1 MKRTLKKGISLL
13 LMAAMLLSLF
23 PAEAFAVEGEQIGE
37 VTAEPTEVVSAEPSP
52 DSTPEPSVEP
62 SGEEVGLP
70 TEEPSTEPSEEP
82 TEEPSTEPTEEP
94 SEEPTEEPSAEPTDE
109 PSTEPSE
116 EDTVPEESLPDEDE
130 EGEKPGDDVSDAILK
145 NDSWVSIDPET
156 NEVSYSLHL
165 TGLPVSDLVRFTIV
179 VVNKTP
185 DGSGVRDTD
194 YEIWGNDD
202 NMHPNTATNARLAMG
217 AGNTYAPYWYLAV
230 SITTGAGD
238 NQYIVSKK
246 EAGQG
251 EDYHEV
257 KLNFVPGDSY
267 KTVAESLANAYGDL
281 TGPAEY
287 ELILHSDN
295 ALGTDADP
303 TQGSRRVKVDATVSA
318 GRPILTGPSLVTI
331 DTTDFGGI
339 ADALFGRITNIG
351 SASAQVRGLDVDDA
365 EHTIDDY
372 FFYRADDE
380 DLNPWISE
388 DASTIIAVNGYN
400 DLRIGSN
407 IWDDLGENTLPIE
420 HSSYPTSFNVIINYT
435 AEGSDSPEY
444 QLTIPV
450 TVVQSQ
456 PSLQATIDVY
466 VYSRDTEQ
474 TINRSIYNTGS
485 LMGATGGTEGNS
497 NLFAESEFNFTGDSI
512 LTVAKVSARNIDQ
525 DTEEAARG
533 TQEIKFSLKVP
544 PKVSVG
550 DYTGTFT
557 FPPYAETEAKVVFNV
572 HVLPAPRAKL
582 EDETITI
589 SSQEVLSQWMHDM
602 GATPLTYF
610 IKNSGDGVA
619 TITGVRL
626 GSTTSGYDDI
636 PTVDNE
642 SVLGLTGKT
651 VVGSPS
657 NTSFSVDNFWD
668 GSDIQEGY
676 KYEQKIIISYKD
688 AFSDEFGEAAK
699 TATITFRIDIG
710 KNTTSAVVTVNKNGL
725 PWTAAGEGFSAPTR
739 VAIANTAPSGATAG
753 TTLVSARA
761 TIADLELSTPYN
773 VYVYRDSTW
782 ERVGTWTSGSGDSS
796 NCVVN
801 YYTATVTLT
810 GSAGGSNGS
819 SISAISGTNSLAT
832 GTVTDGRSLLFG
844 TVEAATTF
852 GNASFTVKKGTGETI
867 TRTSISGVSQTTP
880 NDTTVAATGSY
891 SFTMPNDKV
900 EIAYAA
906 APSTYTYTLTLN
918 KDKAAWNN
926 ATSVTMMEG
935 STPAP
940 GATHTAGTNTYSWT
954 LTHGH
959 TYTITVSDSSLANT
973 YTESTGT
980 ITGAVNKT
988 LDFFTV
994 NLAVAAVSGATHGSV
1009 GFAAN
1014 PTATSA
1020 SKVYPA
1026 GATVNIYAAPDSQY
1040 AFGGWTRT
1048 AGAGSI
1054 ASAATANTTYK
1065 IGTAAQETG
1074 AITLTASFSQ
1084 SQFDASLALTLN
1096 GQAVTALTSD
1106 ITAITIGGT
1115 NATYDGTDG
1124 RWEVANLAAG
1134 THTVNVTA
1142 SGRTYNAGSVSIAS
1156 PNATYALYSIEVAD
1170 GAGNVDT
1177 HPAITQIGGNNTTG
1191 SPTKVVVPAN
1201 VAVTLAPNASTG
1213 YTANGHWSATVAAGA
1228 ATDINA
1234 NSYTI
1239 SAADAT
1245 AIDAA
1250 TNTGHAGVVLTP
1262 QFTWAVTIKTV
1273 NSAGADVTGQSVSL
1287 NNGTAASGNGPTY
1300 TFSGLTVSTDY
1311 KVWVNGFE
1319 SSVEVKSETN
1329 AGATVNVTLY
1339 TVSTATRN
1347 VTNASAVTPI
1357 TGGYTHPSGET
1368 APSAKIA
1375 LSGNANLD
1383 SVYVP
1388 VGATGTLP
1396 ISASNG
1402 GNTRYTAHTT
1412 LWSVTSGAGSAAATT
1427 YTLPTGGIAANT
1439 TVSANFIPSHKITI
1453 ATSKRPNG
1461 AAGSASAATASI
1473 TVNGDTLANGGVTY
1487 VQIANANGTSATF
1500 AVTDPTTTNTA
1511 YVSPG
1516 DWEAAAAFGGT
1527 AGAYTTTA
1535 DATVT
1540 PIFAL
1545 EPTLSPASRSYDIG
1559 AGASSQTLPVYTWTK
1574 NDAVQMDKIEIKKS
1588 TEDNTAYATLA
1599 AANYTVSGA
1608 NYTLKADYLRTL
1620 DNNTTY
1626 NLRFVSTTDGKNTD
1640 RVANLVISS
1649 TAANLTKVDIKNDED
1664 NSTTVAAS
1672 GDDLV
1677 YVSHVDAKIRPQDL
1691 SWTWYRSQT
1700 KPTAGTHSATPDAS
1714 WTEVKAAEV
1723 GTAGGNTYKVTDA
1736 DKGYYVFA
1744 LVTASVT
1751 GTGTVV
1757 TNALGVKYEIN
1768 VKTVNSAGT
1777 NIGAA
1782 TSSPTAVHY
1791 TTNGGTGKT
1800 TVAYDTTENAFVATG
1815 LIPGNTYNFYTN
1827 AVGGK
1832 TGTSDPFVKAADKT
1846 HTDRSDVTVTY
1857 YTVSTDDI
1865 TADNG
1870 KYSSVGFT
1878 SGGSYYADGS
1888 VTGVGITAAVGSTA
1902 VAEGGYVLAGQSAV
1916 FTAADWTKDYTLAF
1930 SQTMG
1935 TNAKAALDKAT
1946 GSATNQKRVSAALVI
1961 NGDTTVD
1968 GVLSM
1973 NFHNV
1978 AAHVMGSGAVTEM
1991 TLTLTDDGKT
2001 YIFTTAA
2008 TDAPNNK
2015 FNGVGGTAVTAQ
2027 MTATANSPQTFSLPR
2042 GTYAAGS
2049 TVPATTTLNGYRKPH
2064 STGSA
2069 AYNAS
2074 LNVTAGT
2081 DASFDIGTT
2090 DTSLV
2095 LDIKDSYSGSFSPTT
2110 AVTGSASYTS
2120 GVTHDGTMART
2131 VTLPYQY
2138 AAQTIGLTLT
2148 NSNSSTGTMSDV
2160 TIGAITGNGT
2170 GKPVVSVGTA
2180 VSNATLNKGA
2190 NKTSSLAIAASN
2202 DVAPGTYTYTVE
2214 MSFTEKSATPK
2225 VTYTLTIVVE
2235 EGRLI
2240 DSTIKQNSD
2249 TATVVNKQHAKVG
2262 DTLNFDNF
2270 VAQKLTNYNGT
2281 YGTATYTGG
2290 KTNFTETTDYTYQWQ
2305 KSTNG
2310 GTSWSD
2316 ITGATNATYTIAAG
2330 DANSDIR
2337 LLVKS
2342 VAGGKLIEEAPSPY
2356 VSVGYNAQVTV
2367 RVDGTA
2373 IANNSDGYTV
2383 VLHPNGVAANVTTG
2397 DVPLTFTANGVF
2409 STDDSA
2415 ALVRGTTYNV
2425 VVKNGTYATAK
2436 NTTLPA
2442 SYNINGTNT
2451 SRTVDYYTVKYRGG
2465 IAAAQRYEYVTGSG
2479 ETFATDPAITA
2490 VVAGDSN
2497 KAIETGKT
2505 VLAGENVRFGTSW
2518 TQDYSIK
2525 WMQTR
2530 NGDAITTNDV
2540 EMTTALS
2547 GTKSENLTH
2556 SYNLVTNTIY
2566 ATLTQ
2571 KTYTVTGVVK
2581 DVDGGT
2587 VASITNAKLTGGSEG
2602 KTIVYTTGAAA
2613 AGEFN
2618 KNNSNLLGT
2627 GKHNGTVTFVVPK
2640 GDYTLNS
2647 TIGAS
2652 TTFKGYSDQTK
2663 TTPDASF
2670 AGVKN
2675 VTANGDRFRIYI
2687 QGENAAFKDI
2697 TDKNHTLYFA
2707 YDTGIPAAQA
2717 VSSDFVN
2724 GGNTPITV
2732 TEFKVYKDGN
2742 ATALADLSGEPV
2754 TFTLPTITDANK
2766 TLAVNN
2772 AASKLTV
2779 TIAPKVGQT
2788 NDTDATYRI
2797 EATGETPAGT
2807 TITKSFTY
2815 NFKVNPV
2822 TVASANIG
2830 GTAKLGEATP
2840 LSASYTVNPINQ
2852 ANATNNNTDQTAV
2865 TGKLTDAD
2873 VGYAWFRS
2881 TNGSLTKTAFDYAN
2895 KTLNGTNPIGTNS
2908 TYAVQVADDGQF
2920 IYLVVYG
2927 KASAA
2932 DTKDAANAYGYEL
2945 NKVPVYYTGAI
2956 TVKLDGTTVATTTD
2970 SARYKVKLVE
2980 SGTNRE
2986 IATAFDDASDT
2997 YKSVEPLDTTKTYTI
3012 WATRSTKEVGTPN
3025 WINAGKTI
3033 TNTKRSETIDYYTT
3047 DYEPNATVTDRGNG
3061 ITTETTLTGPIAG
3074 AVSAEIKGTAVSLD
3088 PTDAVLSGTQVT
3100 FKYDKTAA
3108 DATTGTARHWSDTTI
3123 QPHYKMTWGGS
3134 AATPAAAYGAV
3145 ADKDLTVT
3153 EKITKVTASL
3163 GQETYTITFEVRGNG
3178 GTVDNPTLTV
3188 ATGKGIGSRVATT
3201 SPFNT
3206 TTNKTVTF
3214 SNMPAGDYTLTSTAG
3229 SETVIVSY
3237 VYGPESTKTT
3247 TQIKDTTNTHA
3258 DVKVTKASTG
3268 NQINIEAST
3277 YIVGWYEKGTAADWS
3292 DKKVDT
3298 SENLGS
3304 FVYGYAAPTE
3314 IERRLYNVGNTDI
3327 PALKITSGSPNAV
3340 VTYTD
3345 KGGADVTTAVTTGA
3359 GVTLPV
3365 GDYIVAKITTATGK
3379 DANTTAYSSTLTA
3392 SSSKTL
3398 TPDTGNSLTF
3408 TPSYTVGVA
3417 TIDAYDLSMIAA
3429 PANGTALDT
3438 VTGKTQKAKLDS
3450 ESDLRDSTG
3459 TAAIISVGT
3468 TTLTWAPPTTPA
3480 AAGTV
3485 YTVTVVANAI
3495 NNNYVFDTTLTG
3507 YTLNGAAPTSRTLS
3521 NNNRTLTL
3529 TYTFPATAPT
3539 VVAVTATATGGYTA
3553 TGTITANATSTVN
3566 QEMFWVVVPQGTAAP
3581 DANAIINAATAGT
3594 WVDYGSGDAIYAGGE
3609 WGLRGFDIDGGL
3621 QPGTDYTIYAT
3632 SRNKANTDAVGNVA
3646 HADFKTWYRV
3656 EVVTNPTSGAG
3667 TITAPAV
3674 ATTPAGDNGKHV
3686 VYVADGSSTNLSAS
3700 VNTGV
3705 TYVFGSWTE
3714 TAPVGQTGAVAI
3726 GTNMTNQSFTPT
3738 KNTTVYANFTAKAAL
3753 DVTGSAGTT
3762 TITVNTTG
3770 DINVVSDD
3778 TKVTNVGTGRT
3789 TGNVV
3794 SIVAAAGTTW
3804 NPASLPAVNNA
3815 FTVTG
3820 YVGGKIAP
3828 FDPAHNE
3835 GFGVSPSSAT
3845 VATEGTYRARVFF
3858 YDAGEPAIYDYIDV
3872 ELNVVAAGAA
3882 TFAPMTHTHDLY
3894 AELNRV
3900 TPAHA
3905 DWNIT
3910 ITHNGYDLL
3919 NSIQV
3924 KTKPASDTT
3933 TALNT
3938 DIATSLYTF
3947 TAGTTTH
3954 TLALEE
3960 FVKSVATNAKAGDR
3974 YTLEAVLGKT
3984 GETNTSSATLTLNF
3998 TDTTPHITA
4007 AGITQTSAVTGT
4019 PLNATAT
4026 HPTTYN
4032 PKTADEVRYQW
4043 YRTDSATVTP
4053 SWTQAD
4059 NAHEEDSIWTW
4070 TGATAIT
4077 GATSANY
4084 TATAA
4089 DAGHYLYVVAVGDA
4103 DGDYVRDGA
4112 VSATVYVRPTVTV
4125 VIDGQGDGYGR
4136 VQIGTNTANSTNKR
4150 NDPKTDTVAAGG
4162 TIDVTA
4168 AANSGYYFT
4177 GWKLN
4182 DGTAVVSTAS
4192 PYTVTPTGDTTVH
4205 ANFDKLPTLTADTRF
4220 DTSGTTNSVSFT
4232 YTKNDGSGHVE
4243 IIIGNNV
4250 VKVAGNI
4257 SGSTFSGTL
4266 PTGVTFNGT
4275 ALTLTKDWIVAN
4287 LPSSGNSTGI
4297 AYDVKINDLDKDPNK
4312 QGDPRSNP
4320 YDTAVKLTVATDS
4333 YTVTSFTDKQTDGKW
4348 NGKYLG
4354 TVKTGGS
4361 AASVLDSGNGNSVA
4375 SVQAG
4380 NTVTLVATPRAGY
4393 AFKQW
4398 TVMEGDDPA
4407 TTANAK
4413 GYFGTPGTLT
4423 STSATATFHPTANV
4437 EVRAEFEPI
4446 TFNITSTPGYVEYAA
4461 TSMATTP
4468 SIRATA
4474 TSGTQHFT
4482 YAVATQAEVTAAGNT
4497 WNARDDAALPAWLAL
4512 SAAGVVSFTGP
4523 ATGVNVEK
4531 AADGTTDLNDEL
4543 SVWVKVTSDETGE
4556 VKYAKLQVNVQ
4567 PSQLSFDVTPTY
4579 PTIYVGD
4586 SVSTTGIATV
4596 NAINNITPVAVSTRA
4611 NGWKEIEWTIEGR
4624 TATDLVGAAIPAPG
4638 TYTYDVTASWDPDDT
4653 DEQYNYLPVSTELK
4667 VTAMPTSHL
4676 FGFVKEEGSTTPI
4689 HSDTDTA
4696 IYLDGVGNYDY
4707 FLRNIKDKLYKVTVT
4722 AASTSFD
4729 VHLKKDDGTIE
4740 AAKTSF
4746 NIGDMETLATVP
4758 FVFTP
4763 KSGTNFTVGEYKVTL
4778 TASGYPR
4785 ADSPEADKMTQ
4796 TFEFTYK
4803 VNPKPIS
4810 IVEIEKLDLTGITV
4824 GDSVTTLWTQ
4834 NSPSFTDVSGAN
4846 KYSYSVNVSG
4856 SKNQTLTDSLIGI
4869 RTRNSGVADKY
4880 NQTPYTMEY
4889 RWNGVGSSFAAGDN
4903 ATLEVTLQAN
4913 ENYVFTAEPGDTT
4926 TTYEFDYNDGADQ
4939 TATGAVSNS
4948 NRTLKFTVGPIKPL
4962 LKNIDVRVT
4971 QPSAGSTPG
4980 MPDYAN
4986 ATHKGYVFDA
4996 DAVGGA
5002 SYYQWFKLGDGDAWA
5017 AMTAADTFEL
5027 GNTYKVVIHV
5037 DRNETDGKWVPNDQI
5052 ITAGN
5057 GSRLPATG
5065 TNNAVHSAMDTTITL
5080 QWTLQ
5085 QVTPPSPGPSPAT
5098 LYEVNYIIVPGGN
5111 SPDPLM
5117 EEVEAGGYPE
5127 HVPHVT
5133 PNNNDE
5139 YQFIGWMLEDPTGK
5153 EIKDIVPNLLVKP
5166 ETYKINQDTDFYA
5179 VYGLREVKVT
5189 YELGSFGK
5197 TDDPTQE
5204 IVARYAYPS
5213 FTPNVTIV
5221 DQYKDRAK
5229 FVGWSIEKP
5238 DHALVVNL
5246 VDPLTTQIIND
5257 TVFYAVYEIDEYDYH
5272 EHYMIG
5278 YPNGEFRPEGKITRA
5293 EVATIIARAVLPD
5306 FIEFN
5311 DYGDG
5316 GYSDVAGHWAQS
5328 GIAFCSNAGVFVGYE
5343 DGTFRPNKP
5352 ITREE
5357 YALVIARIQGLTG
5370 CDDRFVMPF
5379 KDVEKV
5385 SGWALDG
5392 VYTCYDEGWI
5402 DGYEDENELGTYTF
5416 APQRDI
5422 GRAEAAKIMN
5432 GYLNRGVDEAGVSSL
5447 NEYIQFPDV
5456 PDWYWGY
5463 WEVAEAVNDHYY
5475 YYYLEDEDGADVPPE
5490 EWIVEAGYLNVK
5502 VDENDPDNTK
5512 NVRRSDPVY
5521 VNAN

>member
-1 MKRTLKKGISLL
+1 
-13 LMAAMLLSLF
+13 
-23 PAEAFAVEGEQIGE
+23 
-37 VTAEPTEVVSAEPSP
+37 
-52 DSTPEPSVEP
+52 
-62 SGEEVGLP
+62 
-70 TEEPSTEPSEEP
+70 
-82 TEEPSTEPTEEP
+82 
-94 SEEPTEEPSAEPTDE
+94 
-109 PSTEPSE
+109 
-116 EDTVPEESLPDEDE
+116 
-130 EGEKPGDDVSDAILK
+130 
-145 NDSWVSIDPET
+145 
-156 NEVSYSLHL
+156 
-165 TGLPVSDLVRFTIV
+165 
-179 VVNKTP
+179 
-185 DGSGVRDTD
+185 
-194 YEIWGNDD
+194 
-202 NMHPNTATNARLAMG
+202 
-217 AGNTYAPYWYLAV
+217 
-230 SITTGAGD
+230 
-238 NQYIVSKK
+238 
-246 EAGQG
+246 
-251 EDYHEV
+251 
-257 KLNFVPGDSY
+257 
-267 KTVAESLANAYGDL
+267 
-281 TGPAEY
+281 
-287 ELILHSDN
+287 
-295 ALGTDADP
+295 
-303 TQGSRRVKVDATVSA
+303 
-318 GRPILTGPSLVTI
+318 
-331 DTTDFGGI
+331 
-339 ADALFGRITNIG
+339 
-351 SASAQVRGLDVDDA
+351 
-365 EHTIDDY
+365 
-372 FFYRADDE
+372 
-380 DLNPWISE
+380 
-388 DASTIIAVNGYN
+388 
-400 DLRIGSN
+400 
-407 IWDDLGENTLPIE
+407 
-420 HSSYPTSFNVIINYT
+420 
-435 AEGSDSPEY
+435 
-444 QLTIPV
+444 
-450 TVVQSQ
+450 
-456 PSLQATIDVY
+456 
-466 VYSRDTEQ
+466 
-474 TINRSIYNTGS
+474 
-485 LMGATGGTEGNS
+485 MGATGGTEGNS

-512 LTVAKVSARNIDQ
+512 LTVAKVSTRNIDQ

-710 KNTTSAVVTVNKNGL
+710 KSTTSASVTVNKNGQ

-753 TTLVSARA
+753 TALVSAKA
-761 TIADLELSTPYN
+761 TIADLELSTSYN

-844 TVEAATTF
+844 TVGAATGDTF
-852 GNASFTVKKGTGETI
+852 GTASFTVKKGTGETI
-867 TRTSISGVSQTTP
+867 TRASISGPTKTNP
-880 NDTTVAATGSY
+880 DTTTNVPSGSY
-891 SFTMPNDKV
+891 SFAMPASEAAIV
-900 EIAYAA
+900 YTA
-906 APSTYTYTLTLN
+906 APSPYTYTLTLN

-926 ATSVTMMEG
+926 ATSVTMTEG
-935 STPAP
+935 STPVTV
-940 GATHTAGTNTYSWT
+940 THTAGTNTYSWT

-959 TYTITVSDSSLANT
+959 TYTLTVSDSSLANT

-994 NLAVAAVSGATHGSV
+994 NLAVEAVSGATHGKV

-1014 PTATSA
+1014 TTATSA

-1040 AFGGWTRT
+1040 AFDRWTRT

-1054 ASAATANTTYK
+1054 ASAATANTTYT

-1096 GQAVTALTSD
+1096 GQAVTALTTD

-1115 NATYDGTDG
+1115 AATYDSTDG
-1124 RWEVANLAAG
+1124 RWEVANLSAG

-1156 PNATYALYSIEVAD
+1156 PNATYALYSIEVKG

-1213 YTANGHWSATVAAGA
+1213 YTANGHWSKTVAAGA

-1262 QFTWAVTIKTV
+1262 QFTWAVTVRTVRGSNPQTVHSIQIK
-1273 NSAGADVTGQSVSL
+1273 AAD
-1287 NNGTAASGNGPTY
+1287 GTAVGTASNASTASA
-1300 TFSGLTVSTDY
+1300 TGLTLGATY
-1311 KVWVNGFE
+1311 EVWVNGFE
-1319 SSVEVKSETN
+1319 SSVTVSQAN
-1329 AGATVNVTLY
+1329 AGTTVDVTLY
-1339 TVSTATRN
+1339 TVSTN
-1347 VTNASAVTPI
+1347 VRYVT
-1357 TGGYTHPSGET
+1357 TGGDEIANYRTSIYTGSDT
-1368 APSAKIA
+1368 QPSATVG
-1375 LSGNANLD
+1375 STGTGTGT

-1388 VGATGTLP
+1388 TGASGDLTLTASAGTAARYTQRTAAPWTASAGTAAGAT
-1396 ISASNG
+1396 
-1402 GNTRYTAHTT
+1402 YTMAN
-1412 LWSVTSGAGSAAATT
+1412 
-1427 YTLPTGGIAANT
+1427 IAADA
-1439 TVSANFIPSHKITI
+1439 TVSANFIPSWKITI
-1453 ATSKRPNG
+1453 ANDPKRPGG
-1461 AAGSASAATASI
+1461 AAITDAEASVTVAGAKLDTNGSGT
-1473 TVNGDTLANGGVTY
+1473 TRDKY
-1487 VQIANANGTSATF
+1487 VQIANANGTTASFDVVGASDITGTKAANYICDIVTATGI
-1500 AVTDPTTTNTA
+1500 TLPTAT
-1511 YVSPG
+1511 G
-1516 DWEAAAAFGGT
+1516 
-1527 AGAYTTTA
+1527 TTA
-1535 DATVT
+1535 PYTYSVTASSDATVT
-1540 PIFAL
+1540 PVLRLIPTI
-1545 EPTLSPASRSYDIG
+1545 EPAKITYDIG
-1559 AGASSQTLPVYTWTK
+1559 NGAKPAIVYKWTQ
-1574 NDAVQMDKIEIKKS
+1574 NDAATTKPTAITATFTKAGGTAQATTI
-1588 TEDNTAYATLA
+1588 TEGTH
-1599 AANYTVSGA
+1599 YTVSVASGVA
-1608 NYTLKADYLRTL
+1608 TVTFTDAFKAAFEKGVYTFSYA
-1620 DNNTTY
+1620 
-1626 NLRFVSTTDGKNTD
+1626 STTGGVPTPLSTELEI
-1640 RVANLVISS
+1640 AS
-1649 TAANLTKVDIKNDED
+1649 TARALT
-1664 NSTTVAAS
+1664 
-1672 GDDLV
+1672 
-1677 YVSHVDAKIRPQDL
+1677 DAKIGEKVGGATTPTVVTHTQSGKTVEHVSHTAPEIRDQDL
-1691 SWTWYRSQT
+1691 TWTWYRS
-1700 KPTAGTHSATPDAS
+1700 PSVGTLASATEANKIAGP
-1714 WTEVKAAEV
+1714 TV
-1723 GTAGGNTYKVTDA
+1723 GTDGSKYTVTDA

-1744 LVTASVT
+1744 KVEAKES
-1751 GTGTVV
+1751 GSGTVV
-1757 TNALGVKYEIN
+1757 TNSIAVDYEVT
-1768 VKTVNSAGT
+1768 VKTVHGANPITVAQWGATVLKIQVNSDTAANYTDTFKFTATPGQSYTIKASPAAGNNT
-1777 NIGAA
+1777 LVNVA
-1782 TSSPTAVHY
+1782 TIS
-1791 TTNGGTGKT
+1791 GTGAFT
-1800 TVAYDTTENAFVATG
+1800 GNPATNSGWDAYSDRTINIPYYTVT
-1815 LIPGNTYNFYTN
+1815 TN
-1827 AVGGK
+1827 AVTVNNRTYATKGFA
-1832 TGTSDPFVKAADKT
+1832 TGTLLFADDAAT
-1846 HTDRSDVTVTY
+1846 P
-1857 YTVSTDDI
+1857 STI
-1865 TADNG
+1865 SA
-1870 KYSSVGFT
+1870 K
-1878 SGGSYYADGS
+1878 
-1888 VTGVGITAAVGSTA
+1888 VGSTA
-1902 VAEGGYVLAGQSAV
+1902 VTSGGYVLSGQNVTLTATDWV
-1916 FTAADWTKDYTLAF
+1916 KDYKLQFKNGAADLGTEHARNAAGATQTLSSINADANITGVLSLNLYDVVASVVGSGALDDIQMVLTDGGTNSYNFWTKADDLDASPKEILGIGTPKTSIAAGSSVTFKLPKGSYTITGNPDA
-1930 SQTMG
+1930 TTTRTG
-1935 TNAKAALDKAT
+1935 YKAPSNTSLTTGAT
-1946 GSATNQKRVSAALVI
+1946 ASMTVSANAAYEIHTTQRGLKLKLTDTYAPTQDI
-1961 NGDTTVD
+1961 TTVD
-1968 GVLSM
+1968 PASKTVT
-1973 NFHNV
+1973 
-1978 AAHVMGSGAVTEM
+1978 AV
-1991 TLTLTDDGKT
+1991 
-2001 YIFTTAA
+2001 YTAA
-2008 TDAPNNK
+2008 
-2015 FNGVGGTAVTAQ
+2015 G
-2027 MTATANSPQTFSLPR
+2027 
-2042 GTYAAGS
+2042 
-2049 TVPATTTLNGYRKPH
+2049 
-2064 STGSA
+2064 TGS
-2069 AYNAS
+2069 
-2074 LNVTAGT
+2074 VT
-2081 DASFDIGTT
+2081 
-2090 DTSLV
+2090 
-2095 LDIKDSYSGSFSPTT
+2095 SPTIE
-2110 AVTGSASYTS
+2110 
-2120 GVTHDGTMART
+2120 RT
-2131 VTLPYQY
+2131 VHLPYKY
-2138 AAQTIGLTLT
+2138 
-2148 NSNSSTGTMSDV
+2148 SSDV
-2160 TIGAITGNGT
+2160 TVPFELLNDASTEAITNIKMAMGT
-2170 GKPVVSVGTA
+2170 VPTGGPTVNFLDGTSGTTLATSPVA
-2180 VSNATLNKGA
+2180 
-2190 NKTSSLAIAASN
+2190 SLAVNSKLNRRLVIKTATTP
-2202 DVAPGTYTYTVE
+2202 VEPGTYTYTVTI
-2214 MSFTEKSATPK
+2214 SYNSPHDPDPTI
-2225 VTYTLTIVVE
+2225 TYKLNVVVE
-2235 EGRLI
+2235 KAKITGV
-2240 DSTIKQNSD
+2240 
-2249 TATVVNKQHAKVG
+2249 TASNTTVAGANAKV
-2262 DTLNFDNF
+2262 DDVLSYTS
-2270 VAQKLTNYNGT
+2270 Y
-2281 YGTATYTGG
+2281 TANMYTGG
-2290 KTNFTETTDYTYQWQ
+2290 TTTKNYATAYTTPSEGNPLRKGTDFTYEWFSYDDNTSTT
-2305 KSTNG
+2305 G
-2310 GTSWSD
+2310 GTSL
-2316 ITGATNATYTIAAG
+2316 ATTETYKVTNNEAG
-2330 DANSDIR
+2330 KYIR
-2337 LLVKS
+2337 LKITHTADGRAV
-2342 VAGGKLIEEAPSPY
+2342 EEAYSAPF
-2356 VSVGYNAQVTV
+2356 SVGYNAQVTV

-2383 VLHPNGVAANVTTG
+2383 VLHPNSVAANVMTG

-2451 SRTVDYYTVKYRGG
+2451 SRTVDYYTVKYLDE

-2518 TQDYSIK
+2518 TQDYSIAWK
-2525 WMQTR
+2525 ETSSIPGVADSQHT
-2530 NGDAITTNDV
+2530 GSAV
-2540 EMTTALS
+2540 S
-2547 GTKSENLTH
+2547 GTTSPATH
-2556 SYNLVTNTIY
+2556 TVTYTMPINTIY
-2566 ATLTQ
+2566 AELTQ
-2571 KTYTVTGVVK
+2571 KTYTVTGVVANPASPAGLS
-2581 DVDGGT
+2581 GGHIT
-2587 VASITNAKLTGGSEG
+2587 EATITNG
-2602 KTIVYTTGAAA
+2602 TITYTTGAAD
-2613 AGEFN
+2613 AG
-2618 KNNSNLLGT
+2618 NNVFDKGT
-2627 GKHNGTVTFVVPK
+2627 LNPAGGAVGATASFVVPR
-2640 GDYTLNS
+2640 GTYTLGS
-2647 TIGAS
+2647 TIGDK
-2652 TTFKGYSDQTK
+2652 TTFMGYSNETANNPVNTFTGFAVTAGQA
-2663 TTPDASF
+2663 TPKASF
-2670 AGVKN
+2670 K
-2675 VTANGDRFRIYI
+2675 IYVV
-2687 QGENAAFKDI
+2687 GENATFAAI
-2697 TDKNHTLYFA
+2697 PNQSHELYFA
-2707 YDTGIPAAQA
+2707 YNTGITAARP
-2717 VSSDFVN
+2717 VSVN
-2724 GGNTPITV
+2724 FTNNGNTSITV
-2732 TEFKVYKDGN
+2732 TGFNVYKNGSS
-2742 ATALADLSGEPV
+2742 TALTSLDSEPV
-2754 TFTLPTITDANK
+2754 TFTAPTLGTVNVGSSLTYTIT
-2766 TLAVNN
+2766 
-2772 AASKLTV
+2772 
-2779 TIAPKVGQT
+2779 PKAGQT

-2797 EATGETPAGT
+2797 EAVGTTPAHT
-2807 TITKSFTY
+2807 DVTHSFNY
-2815 NFKVNPV
+2815 SFKVNPV
-2822 TVASANIG
+2822 TVASASIG

-2908 TYAVQVADDGQF
+2908 TYAVQAADDGQF

-2997 YKSVEPLDTTKTYTI
+2997 YKSVEPLDTTKTYTVQ
-3012 WATRSTKEVGTPN
+3012 ATRSTTASDLANNSEVWKDAAT
-3025 WINAGKTI
+3025 INNGS
-3033 TNTKRSETIDYYTT
+3033 RSATVKYYTT
-3047 DYEPNATVTDRGNG
+3047 DYAPNATVTNRDAT

-3163 GQETYTITFEVRGNG
+3163 GQDTYTITFEVRGNG

-3188 ATGKGIGSRVATT
+3188 ATGKGTGSRVATT

-3247 TQIKDTTNTHA
+3247 TQIKGTTNTHA

-3277 YIVGWYEKGTAADWS
+3277 YVVGWYEKGTAADWS
-3292 DKKVDT
+3292 DKKADT

-3304 FVYGYAAPTE
+3304 FVYGYAAPAE

-3398 TPDTGNSLTF
+3398 TPNTGNSLTF

-3429 PANGTALDT
+3429 PVNGTALDT

-3468 TTLTWAPPTTPA
+3468 TTLAWNPTTTPA

-3507 YTLNGAAPTSRTLS
+3507 YTLNGAAPTSRALS

-3753 DVTGSAGTT
+3753 KVTGPAIPTTVTVGTT
-3762 TITVNTTG
+3762 V
-3770 DINVVSDD
+3770 DNVVHADA
-3778 TKVTNVGTGRT
+3778 NVANTGTGAT

-3794 SIVAAAGTTW
+3794 ALVAPAGTNWTN
-3804 NPASLPAVNNA
+3804 NPAAITASTD
-3815 FTVTG
+3815 FTVESYTA
-3820 YVGGKIAP
+3820 GKLAAHGTAGDSKP
-3828 FDPAHNE
+3828 FAVKPTSTSTA
-3835 GFGVSPSSAT
+3835 
-3845 VATEGTYRARVFF
+3845 GTYSARIFF
-3858 YDAGEPAIYDYIDV
+3858 YDAGEPAIHDYIDV
-3872 ELNVVAAGAA
+3872 SITVVAAGAA
-3882 TFAPMTHTHDLY
+3882 TYTPATHTHDLY
-3894 AELNRV
+3894 LEGKTGQP
-3900 TPAHA
+3900 TPHNA
-3905 DWNIT
+3905 DWNVVF
-3910 ITHNGYDLL
+3910 THVGGTSHENDFDTVR
-3919 NSIQV
+3919 SIS
-3924 KTKPASDTT
+3924 A
-3933 TALNT
+3933 TAVVGAAAPSM
-3938 DIATSLYTF
+3938 DGLYTF
-3947 TAGTTTH
+3947 TTDTNAAKTEN
-3954 TLALEE
+3954 TLALEA
-3960 FVKSVATNAKAGDR
+3960 FVREVAKTAKAGDR
-3974 YTLEAVLGKT
+3974 YTIDVVLEDAT
-3984 GETNTSSATLTLNF
+3984 GTNTSSATLTLNF

-4007 AGITQTSAVTGT
+4007 ASIDQTSAVTGT
-4019 PLNATAT
+4019 PLSATAT

-4032 PKTADEVRYQW
+4032 PTTANNVRYQW
-4043 YRTDSATVTP
+4043 YRTDNATVTP
-4053 SWTQAD
+4053 SWTQDD
-4059 NAHEEDSIWTW
+4059 NVHEEDSIWTW

-4089 DAGHYLYVVAVGDA
+4089 DAGHYLYVVAVGDMA
-4103 DGDYVRDGA
+4103 GDYVRDGA

-4168 AANSGYYFT
+4168 TANSGYYFT

-4205 ANFDKLPTLTADTRF
+4205 ANFDRLPTLTADTRF

-4287 LPSSGNSTGI
+4287 LPSSGDSTGI

-4361 AASVLDSGNGNSVA
+4361 SASVLDSGNGNSVA

-4474 TSGTQHFT
+4474 ASGTQHFT

-4611 NGWKEIEWTIEGR
+4611 NSWRQIEWTIDGR
-4624 TATDLVGAAIPAPG
+4624 TATDLVGTAIPTPG
-4638 TYTYDVTASWDPDDT
+4638 TYTYDVTASWDPDNT
-4653 DEQYNYLPVSTELK
+4653 DEQYNYLPVSAELK

-4763 KSGTNFTVGEYKVTL
+4763 KSSTNFTVGEYKVTL
-4778 TASGYPR
+4778 TATGYPR

-4913 ENYVFTAEPGDTT
+4913 ENYVFTAEPNETT

-5002 SYYQWFKLGDGDAWA
+5002 SYYQWFKLEDGTPT
-5017 AMTAADTFEL
+5017 AMTDAETFEL
-5027 GNTYKVVIHV
+5027 GNTYQVVIHV
-5037 DRNETDGKWVPNDQI
+5037 DRNTADGNWVPNDQI
-5052 ITAGN
+5052 ITTGN

-5065 TNNAVHSAMDTTITL
+5065 TNNAVHDGTEDTTITL

-5085 QVTPPSPGPSPAT
+5085 KVTPPSPGPAPAT

-5139 YQFIGWMLEDPTGK
+5139 YQFIGWVLEDPAGK
-5153 EIKDIVPNLLVKP
+5153 EIKDIVPSLLVKP

-5447 NEYIQFPDV
+5447 SEYIQFPDV

>member
-1 MKRTLKKGISLL
+1 
-13 LMAAMLLSLF
+13 MLF
-23 PAEAFAVEGEQIGE
+23 
-37 VTAEPTEVVSAEPSP
+37 
-52 DSTPEPSVEP
+52 
-62 SGEEVGLP
+62 GEEC
-70 TEEPSTEPSEEP
+70 
-82 TEEPSTEPTEEP
+82 
-94 SEEPTEEPSAEPTDE
+94 
-109 PSTEPSE
+109 
-116 EDTVPEESLPDEDE
+116 
-130 EGEKPGDDVSDAILK
+130 I
-145 NDSWVSIDPET
+145 
-156 NEVSYSLHL
+156 
-165 TGLPVSDLVRFTIV
+165 FT
-179 VVNKTP
+179 
-185 DGSGVRDTD
+185 
-194 YEIWGNDD
+194 
-202 NMHPNTATNARLAMG
+202 
-217 AGNTYAPYWYLAV
+217 GNT
-230 SITTGAGD
+230 IT
-238 NQYIVSKK
+238 
-246 EAGQG
+246 
-251 EDYHEV
+251 
-257 KLNFVPGDSY
+257 
-267 KTVAESLANAYGDL
+267 AN
-281 TGPAEY
+281 
-287 ELILHSDN
+287 
-295 ALGTDADP
+295 
-303 TQGSRRVKVDATVSA
+303 KVRT
-318 GRPILTGPSLVTI
+318 
-331 DTTDFGGI
+331 
-339 ADALFGRITNIG
+339 
-351 SASAQVRGLDVDDA
+351 
-365 EHTIDDY
+365 
-372 FFYRADDE
+372 
-380 DLNPWISE
+380 
-388 DASTIIAVNGYN
+388 
-400 DLRIGSN
+400 
-407 IWDDLGENTLPIE
+407 
-420 HSSYPTSFNVIINYT
+420 
-435 AEGSDSPEY
+435 
-444 QLTIPV
+444 
-450 TVVQSQ
+450 
-456 PSLQATIDVY
+456 
-466 VYSRDTEQ
+466 
-474 TINRSIYNTGS
+474 RSISGR
-485 LMGATGGTEGNS
+485 GQQIQFFVGIPAGT
-497 NLFAESEFNFTGDSI
+497 T
-512 LTVAKVSARNIDQ
+512 
-525 DTEEAARG
+525 
-533 TQEIKFSLKVP
+533 P
-544 PKVSVG
+544 G

-557 FPPYAETEAKVVFNV
+557 FDGYVETDAKVVFNV

-589 SSQEVLSQWMHDM
+589 SSQEVLKQWMHEG
-602 GATPLTYF
+602 GATPLSYF

-619 TITGVRL
+619 TITGVGL
-626 GSTTSGYDDI
+626 GSTTSGYDDM
-636 PTVDNE
+636 PTVDSE

-657 NTSFSVDNFWD
+657 NTSFSVENFWD
-668 GSDIQEGY
+668 SGLIQEGY

-699 TATITFRIDIG
+699 TATITFIVNIG
-710 KNTTSAVVTVNKNGL
+710 KSTTSAVVTVNKNGQ

-753 TTLVSARA
+753 TTLVSAKA
-761 TIADLELSTPYN
+761 TIADLELSTSYN

-810 GSAGGSNGS
+810 GSAGGSDGS
-819 SISAISGTNSLAT
+819 SISAISGTNSLAR
-832 GTVTDGRSLLFG
+832 GNVTDGRSLLFG
-844 TVEAATTF
+844 TVGAATGDTF
-852 GNASFTVKKGTGETI
+852 GTASFTVKKGTGETI
-867 TRTSISGVSQTTP
+867 TRASISGPTTTTP
-880 NDTTVAATGSY
+880 NTINNVPSGSY
-891 SFTMPNDKV
+891 SFAMPASEAAIV
-900 EIAYAA
+900 YTA
-906 APSTYTYTLTLN
+906 APSTYIYTLTLN

-926 ATSVTMMEG
+926 ATSVTMTEG
-935 STPAP
+935 STPVTV
-940 GATHTAGTNTYSWT
+940 THTPGTNTYSWT

-959 TYTITVSDSSLANT
+959 TYTLTVSDVSLANT
-973 YTESTGT
+973 YTEGTGT
-980 ITGAVNKT
+980 ITGPVNKT

-994 NLAVAAVSGATHGSV
+994 NLAVAAVSGATHGKV
-1009 GFAAN
+1009 GFAASL
-1014 PTATSA
+1014 TATSA

-1026 GATVNIYAAPDSQY
+1026 GETVSIYAAPDSQY
-1040 AFGGWTRT
+1040 AFGGWAKTGG
-1048 AGAGSI
+1048 ASGAGSI

-1106 ITAITIGGT
+1106 ITAITIGGKV
-1115 NATYDGTDG
+1115 ATYDGTDG

-1156 PNATYALYSIEVAD
+1156 PNATYALYTVEVAD
-1170 GAGNVDT
+1170 GAGNVT
-1177 HPAITQIGGNNTTG
+1177 TYPAITQIGGTNTTG
-1191 SPTKVVVPAN
+1191 SPTKVVVPAG
-1201 VAVTLAPNASTG
+1201 VTVTLAANASTG
-1213 YTANGHWSATVAAGA
+1213 YTANGHWSKTVAAGA
-1228 ATDINA
+1228 ATDVGA

-1239 SAADAT
+1239 STADAT

-1250 TNTGHAGVVLTP
+1250 ANTGHAGVILTP

-1300 TFSGLTVSTDY
+1300 TFSGLTVGTDY

-1347 VTNASAVTPI
+1347 VTNASTVTPI

-1453 ATSKRPNG
+1453 ATSKRPGG

-1473 TVNGDTLANGGVTY
+1473 TVNGATLANGRETY

-1511 YVSPG
+1511 YVTPG

-1527 AGAYTTTA
+1527 AGAYTTAA

-1540 PIFAL
+1540 PVFYL
-1545 EPTLSPASRSYDIG
+1545 KPTLSPASRSYDIG

-1588 TEDNTAYATLA
+1588 TEADTAYATLA
-1599 AANYTVSGA
+1599 AANYTISGA
-1608 NYTLKADYLRTL
+1608 NYTLKADYLKTL
-1620 DNNTTY
+1620 DVGTY
-1626 NLRFVSTTDGKNTD
+1626 NLRFVSMTDGTNTD
-1640 RVANLVISS
+1640 LVANLVIAS
-1649 TAANLTKVDIKNDED
+1649 TAATLERVNIQVKGNT
-1664 NSTTVAAS
+1664 SATHTAS
-1672 GDDLV
+1672 GNDLE
-1677 YVSHVDAKIRPQDL
+1677 YKDHTPTGIRKEDL
-1691 SWTWYRSQT
+1691 SWQWYRYTSA
-1700 KPTAGTHSATPDAS
+1700 PTQSKINSVNAS
-1714 WTEVKAAEV
+1714 WTAIT
-1723 GTAGGNTYKVTDA
+1723 GQTSDTYKVTDA

-1744 LVTASVT
+1744 VVTASVT
-1751 GTGTVV
+1751 GTGMVV
-1757 TNALGVKYEIN
+1757 TNSIAVDYEIN
-1768 VKTVNSAGT
+1768 VKTVNSAGDPIT
-1777 NIGAA
+1777 WTTAPAMSVNGTSVTYTDSTKVTIVPGTAYTFAA
-1782 TSSPTAVHY
+1782 SPTAGGTASVTLGTIAANGAY
-1791 TTNGGTGKT
+1791 TTNSAANGTT
-1800 TVAYDTTENAFVATG
+1800 YTVADAGVFDGRTLN
-1815 LIPGNTYNFYTN
+1815 IPYYTVTTN
-1827 AVGGK
+1827 AVTVNNRTYATKGFA
-1832 TGTSDPFVKAADKT
+1832 TGTLLFADDAAT
-1846 HTDRSDVTVTY
+1846 P
-1857 YTVSTDDI
+1857 STI
-1865 TADNG
+1865 SA
-1870 KYSSVGFT
+1870 K
-1878 SGGSYYADGS
+1878 
-1888 VTGVGITAAVGSTA
+1888 VGSTA
-1902 VAEGGYVLAGQSAV
+1902 VTSGGYVLSGQNV
-1916 FTAADWTKDYTLAF
+1916 TL
-1930 SQTMG
+1930 
-1935 TNAKAALDKAT
+1935 
-1946 GSATNQKRVSAALVI
+1946 SATNWQRDYDLQWKNNGTDLSKTAAANRASASATVSTIAADAVI
-1961 NGDTTVD
+1961 TGELLLNLYDVTANVTGNGSLTEITMALTDGGKNYTFSTKSGTGKILGTKSQTDVTSVNAVGSVVFTLPNGTYAVDSTEGAGTTRE
-1968 GVLSM
+1968 GYR
-1973 NFHNV
+1973 N
-1978 AAHVMGSGAVTEM
+1978 GSTG
-1991 TLTLTDDGKT
+1991 TLTKTGYSRTVNGATAYYIVLKQTGLFLNVTDG
-2001 YIFTTAA
+2001 YSGNFSSTAA
-2008 TDAPNNK
+2008 N
-2015 FNGVGGTAVTAQ
+2015 
-2027 MTATANSPQTFSLPR
+2027 TATAKS
-2042 GTYAAGS
+2042 
-2049 TVPATTTLNGYRKPH
+2049 V
-2064 STGSA
+2064 
-2069 AYNAS
+2069 
-2074 LNVTAGT
+2074 AGT
-2081 DASFDIGTT
+2081 GT
-2090 DTSLV
+2090 
-2095 LDIKDSYSGSFSPTT
+2095 
-2110 AVTGSASYTS
+2110 
-2120 GVTHDGTMART
+2120 DGTIART
-2131 VTLPYQY
+2131 VTVPYQF
-2138 AAQTIGLTLT
+2138 AEQTIRLTLA
-2148 NSNSSTGTMSDV
+2148 NNKDSTGALESITV
-2160 TIGAITGNGT
+2160 TEVAGNPTAPVLTVTAPTGIPAT
-2170 GKPVVSVGTA
+2170 GLAVNTSNNTA
-2180 VSNATLNKGA
+2180 
-2190 NKTSSLAIAASN
+2190 SLKIK
-2202 DVAPGTYTYTVE
+2202 DTDTHVAPGTYTYNIE
-2214 MSFTEKSATPK
+2214 ISFTGDGNTPT
-2225 VTYTLTIVVE
+2225 VTYTLTVVVE
-2235 EGRLI
+2235 EGKLDTSSI
-2240 DSTIKQNSD
+2240 TKDSTAVTNG
-2249 TATVVNKQHAKVG
+2249 THAEVA
-2262 DTLNFDNF
+2262 DVLTFDNF
-2270 VAQKLTNYNGT
+2270 VAQKLTATNGANYV
-2281 YGTATYTGG
+2281 YGATYTGG

-2342 VAGGKLIEEAPSPY
+2342 AAGGKLIEEAPSPY

-2397 DVPLTFTANGVF
+2397 DVPLTFKSAGVF

-2425 VVKNGTYATAK
+2425 VVKNGTYGTAK
-2436 NTTLPA
+2436 NTTLG
-2442 SYNINGTNT
+2442 SKFNISGENT
-2451 SRTVDYYTVKYRGG
+2451 SRTVDYYTVKYLDE

-2505 VLAGENVRFGTSW
+2505 VLAGENVRFSTSW
-2518 TQDYSIK
+2518 DQDYSIK

-2663 TTPDASF
+2663 TAPDASF

-2687 QGENAAFKDI
+2687 QGENAKFKDI

-2788 NDTDATYRI
+2788 NNTDATYRI

-2807 TITKSFTY
+2807 EITKLFTY
-2815 NFKVNPV
+2815 TFKVNSV
-2822 TVASANIG
+2822 SVQEKASIS
-2830 GTAKLGEATP
+2830 GTAISGQRLTADYKITQYNHATGANETAQRAAVKAALEDSTGAKTGRDIGYSWFRADSA
-2840 LSASYTVNPINQ
+2840 LSSPTFNKTANTLTGATFITGATNPTYTVQ
-2852 ANATNNNTDQTAV
+2852 A
-2865 TGKLTDAD
+2865 
-2873 VGYAWFRS
+2873 
-2881 TNGSLTKTAFDYAN
+2881 
-2895 KTLNGTNPIGTNS
+2895 
-2908 TYAVQVADDGQF
+2908 ADDGKVL
-2920 IYLVVYG
+2920 YLVVYG
-2927 KASAA
+2927 KSDN
-2932 DTKDAANAYGYEL
+2932 DTDAANANGYGIASIAA
-2945 NKVPVYYTGAI
+2945 YYTGEI
-2956 TVKLDGTTVATTTD
+2956 TVELDDNKVTTATD
-2970 SARYKVKLVE
+2970 AARYKVQLIE
-2980 SGTNRE
+2980 SDTNNV
-2986 IATAFDDASDT
+2986 IATTFDDTDDV
-2997 YKSVEPLDTTKTYTI
+2997 YKTIGQLNTTKTYTVQ
-3012 WATRSTKEVGTPN
+3012 ATRSTTASDLANNSEV
-3025 WINAGKTI
+3025 WKDAATI
-3033 TNTKRSETIDYYTT
+3033 KDNSRSATVKYYTT
-3047 DYEPNATVTDRGNG
+3047 AYEPDATVTNRDAT
-3061 ITTETTLTGPIAG
+3061 ITTETTLTGPIAN
-3074 AVSAEIKGTAVSLD
+3074 AVSAEIKDTTVELD
-3088 PTDAVLSGTQVT
+3088 PTDAVLSGTTVT
-3100 FKYDKTAA
+3100 FKYNKDAVDAA
-3108 DATTGTARHWSDTTI
+3108 ARQWSNTVI
-3123 QPHYKMTWGGS
+3123 QPHYMMAWDGRVAGDGYV
-3134 AATPAAAYGAV
+3134 AYGAV
-3145 ADKDLTVT
+3145 ENKDAVVI
-3153 EKITKVTASL
+3153 EKVSKVTATL
-3163 GQETYTITFEVRGNG
+3163 RQETYTITFTVNGNG
-3178 GTVDNPTLTV
+3178 GTVVNPTMTV
-3188 ATGKGIGSRVATT
+3188 ATGKGSGSRVATGT
-3201 SPFNT
+3201 FNT

-3237 VYGPESTKTT
+3237 AYGPDTTKTT
-3247 TQIKDTTNTHA
+3247 TQIKGTTNTHA

-3292 DKKVDT
+3292 DKKADT

-3304 FVYGYAAPTE
+3304 FVYGYAAPAE

-3429 PANGTALDT
+3429 PVNGTALDT

-3468 TTLTWAPPTTPA
+3468 TTLAWNPTTTPA

-3507 YTLNGAAPTSRTLS
+3507 YTLNDAAPTSRALS

-3753 DVTGSAGTT
+3753 KVTGPAIPTTVTVGTT
-3762 TITVNTTG
+3762 V
-3770 DINVVSDD
+3770 DNVVHADA
-3778 TKVTNVGTGRT
+3778 NVANTGTGAT

-3794 SIVAAAGTTW
+3794 ALVAPAGTNWTN
-3804 NPASLPAVNNA
+3804 NPAAITASTD
-3815 FTVTG
+3815 FTVESYTA
-3820 YVGGKIAP
+3820 GKLAAHGTAGDSKP
-3828 FDPAHNE
+3828 FAVKPTSTSTA
-3835 GFGVSPSSAT
+3835 
-3845 VATEGTYRARVFF
+3845 GTYSARIFF
-3858 YDAGEPAIYDYIDV
+3858 YDAGEPAIHDYIDV
-3872 ELNVVAAGAA
+3872 SITVVAAGAA
-3882 TFAPMTHTHDLY
+3882 TYTPAAHTHDLY
-3894 AELNRV
+3894 LEGKTGQP
-3900 TPAHA
+3900 TPHNAN
-3905 DWNIT
+3905 WNVVF
-3910 ITHNGYDLL
+3910 THVGGTSHENDFDTVR
-3919 NSIQV
+3919 SIS
-3924 KTKPASDTT
+3924 A
-3933 TALNT
+3933 TAVVGAAAPSM
-3938 DIATSLYTF
+3938 DGLYTF
-3947 TAGTTTH
+3947 TTDTNAAKTEN
-3954 TLALEE
+3954 TLALEA
-3960 FVKSVATNAKAGDR
+3960 FVREVAKTAKAGDR
-3974 YTLEAVLGKT
+3974 YTIDVVLEDAT
-3984 GETNTSSATLTLNF
+3984 GTNTSSATLTLNF

-4007 AGITQTSAVTGT
+4007 ASIDQTSAVTGT
-4019 PLNATAT
+4019 PLSATAT

-4032 PKTADEVRYQW
+4032 PTTANNVRYQW
-4043 YRTDSATVTP
+4043 YRTDNATVTP
-4053 SWTQAD
+4053 SWTQDD
-4059 NAHEEDSIWTW
+4059 NVHEEDSIWTW
-4070 TGATAIT
+4070 TGAIAIT

-4205 ANFDKLPTLTADTRF
+4205 ANFDRLPTLTADTRF

-4232 YTKNDGSGHVE
+4232 YTKNDGSGHVR
-4243 IIIGNNV
+4243 IIISDPAGTEKLNV
-4250 VKVAGNI
+4250 EGNI

-4474 TSGTQHFT
+4474 ASGTQHFT

-4497 WNARDDAALPAWLAL
+4497 WNARDDAALPTWLAL
-4512 SAAGVVSFTGP
+4512 STAGTVTFTGP

-4531 AADGTTDLNDEL
+4531 TADGTTDLNDEL

-4567 PSQLSFDVTPTY
+4567 PSQLSFDVQPKGTM
-4579 PTIYVGD
+4579 IYVGQT
-4586 SVSTTGIATV
+4586 VTTAAITTV

-4611 NGWKEIEWTIEGR
+4611 NGWQDIKWTIAGKS
-4624 TATDLVGAAIPAPG
+4624 TGAELDPTTMDDPG
-4638 TYTYDVTASWDPDDT
+4638 TYTYTVTASWNPP
-4653 DEQYNYLPVSTELK
+4653 EARAAEKYNYLPVSEDID
-4667 VTAMPTSHL
+4667 VTVATTDIV
-4676 FGFVKEEGSTTPI
+4676 FGFVKERSAVTPI
-4689 HSDTDTA
+4689 FGDNAEAVYLTD
-4696 IYLDGVGNYDY
+4696 VGNYEY
-4707 FLRNIKDKLYKVTVT
+4707 FLKNIKNKLYGVTVT
-4722 AASTSFD
+4722 ASSTAFD
-4729 VHLKKDDGTIE
+4729 VHLKNDADGTIG
-4740 AAKTSF
+4740 AANTSF
-4746 NIGDMETLATVP
+4746 NIGDMETGAIKP

-4763 KSGTNFTVGEYKVTL
+4763 KSGVNFTVGDYKVKL
-4778 TASGYPR
+4778 TATGSPR
-4785 ADSPEADKMTQ
+4785 EDGGDKRTME
-4796 TFEFTYK
+4796 FEFTYK
-4803 VNPKPIS
+4803 VTPKPIS

-4913 ENYVFTAEPGDTT
+4913 ENYVFTAEPNETT

-4986 ATHKGYVFDA
+4986 ATHKGYEFDA
-4996 DAVGGA
+4996 DAVDGA

-5037 DRNETDGKWVPNDQI
+5037 DRNTADGNWVPNDQI
-5052 ITAGN
+5052 ITTGN

-5065 TNNAVHSAMDTTITL
+5065 TNNAVHDGAEDTTITL

-5085 QVTPPSPGPSPAT
+5085 KVTPPSPGPAPAT

-5139 YQFIGWMLEDPTGK
+5139 YQFIGWTLEDPTGL

-5447 NEYIQFPDV
+5447 SEYIQFPDV